1 MRGELYTEHKNRN
14 MNAQYAKTGSASCT
28 LTCTIVHVWIS
39 LAATSNDTW
48 AETDWKG
55 AAGTLAAGQEPHR
68 QEYLGSSHSDRS
80 SMVSRNRERRSRE
93 KSSRERSSR
102 SISNRAAGTW
112 VAGTEAAETGSSGTA
127 PAWSEEAGTEVTGIR
142 LAGTGVAWEK
152 VVGIV
157 GAAV

>member
-68 QEYLGSSHSDRS
+68 QEYLGSSLSDRS
-80 SMVSRNRERRSRE
+80 SRVSRNRER
-93 KSSRERSSR
+93 SSRERSSR
-102 SISNRAAGTW
+102 SISNRSSRNRSSW
-112 VAGTEAAETGSSGTA
+112 DGSS
-127 PAWSEEAGTEVTGIR
+127 WDRIIR
-142 LAGTGVAWEK
+142 DSTSMN
-152 VVGIV
+152 
-157 GAAV
+157 